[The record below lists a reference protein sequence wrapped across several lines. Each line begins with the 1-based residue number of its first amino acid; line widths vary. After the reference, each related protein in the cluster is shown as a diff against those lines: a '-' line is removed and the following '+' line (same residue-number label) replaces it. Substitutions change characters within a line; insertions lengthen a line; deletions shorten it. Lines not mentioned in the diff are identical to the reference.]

1 VCCDNIKHACLQG
14 FRIVIDEEVT
24 PHRGL
29 KHWRHLWDG
38 GGSIMGRHAL
48 VRTGNLVMIGV
59 ALRKPGM
66 AYELLRKPGMADE
79 L

>member
-14 FRIVIDEEVT
+14 FGIVVDEEVT
-24 PHRGL
+24 PHCGL

-38 GGSIMGRHAL
+38 DGSIMGRHAF

-59 ALRKPGM
+59 M
-66 AYELLRKPGMADE
+66 V
-79 L
+79 